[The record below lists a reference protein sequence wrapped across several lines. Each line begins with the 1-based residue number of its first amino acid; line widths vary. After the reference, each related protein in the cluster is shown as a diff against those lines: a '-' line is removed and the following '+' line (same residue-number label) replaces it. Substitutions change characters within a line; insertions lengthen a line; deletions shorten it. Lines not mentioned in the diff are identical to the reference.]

1 MNDFEIGPLES
12 YLVAH
17 LHCFQAPLT
26 IERFAGGQSNPTYRL
41 HGGDGTQYVLRK
53 KPAGNLLPSAH
64 AVEREYR
71 VIAALQSTN
80 VPVAPSFHL
89 CEDSAVIGTPFYV
102 MGFVQ
107 GRVFWDP
114 TLPELAREERVALYE
129 NVNHVIADLHS
140 VDPAS
145 VGLTDYGKPGD
156 FLARQ
161 TARWSRQYRAS
172 ETALQPAMN
181 KLIEWLPSHVPRTSA
196 ATIVHGDLRLDNMII
211 HPTQPRVVA
220 LLDWE
225 LSTLGDP
232 LADFS
237 YHMLT
242 WHLRADEFRRKD
254 EYFTKFDELAVA
266 HGVEKLKTKQHWRR
280 EFRAVLPQEEPVKV
294 LKRNRRS
301 PEGSSV
307 IELKMFGS
315 WQTKPYEVQ
324 YSAVYYII
332 AVMLLV
338 VIVIVLVMV

>member
-1 MNDFEIGPLES
+1 MNDFDIGPLERH
-12 YLVAH
+12 LVAH
-17 LHCFQAPLT
+17 LPGFQAPLA

-41 HGGDGTQYVLRK
+41 HGSDGTHYVLRK
-53 KPAGNLLPSAH
+53 KPSGILLPSAH

-114 TLPELAREERVALYE
+114 TLPELQREERAAVYE
-129 NVNHVIADLHS
+129 NVNRVIAGLHS

-161 TARWSRQYRAS
+161 IARWSRQYRAS
-172 ETALQPAMN
+172 ETAPQPAMN
-181 KLIEWLPSHVPRTSA
+181 QLIEWLPSRVPRTSA

-211 HPTQPRVVA
+211 HPTEPRVVA

-242 WHLRADEFRRKD
+242 WHLRADEFRGMAGADLAGLGIPEADAYLARYVERSGRPAPTPDVWEVYLIYNLFRLAAILQGIAKRVD
-254 EYFTKFDELAVA
+254 EGTAAHATARETGAKARPIGELA
-266 HGVEKLKTKQHWRR
+266 WRR
-280 EFRAVLPQEEPVKV
+280 AQEH
-294 LKRNRRS
+294 LGALS
-301 PEGSSV
+301 
-307 IELKMFGS
+307 
-315 WQTKPYEVQ
+315 
-324 YSAVYYII
+324 
-332 AVMLLV
+332 
-338 VIVIVLVMV
+338 

>member
-1 MNDFEIGPLES
+1 M
-12 YLVAH
+12 
-17 LHCFQAPLT
+17 
-26 IERFAGGQSNPTYRL
+26 
-41 HGGDGTQYVLRK
+41 
-53 KPAGNLLPSAH
+53 LPSAH

-114 TLPELAREERVALYE
+114 TLPELAREERAALYE

-172 ETALQPAMN
+172 ETAPQSAMN

-242 WHLRADEFRRKD
+242 WHLRADEFRGMAGADLAGLGIPEADAYLARYVERSGRPAPPPEVWEVYLIYNLFRLAAILQGIAKRV
-254 EYFTKFDELAVA
+254 EEGTAAHATARETGAKARMIGELA
-266 HGVEKLKTKQHWRR
+266 WRR
-280 EFRAVLPQEEPVKV
+280 AQEH
-294 LKRNRRS
+294 LGAR
-301 PEGSSV
+301 
-307 IELKMFGS
+307 
-315 WQTKPYEVQ
+315 
-324 YSAVYYII
+324 
-332 AVMLLV
+332 
-338 VIVIVLVMV
+338 